1 MDWPKNSKNAAPT
14 IARQNASN
22 VKGGTKMLKKLGIA
36 VLAAASI
43 SFADDVRAD
52 SMTLAH
58 STWVGYGPFYIARDK
73 GFFEEEGVE
82 IELQIMEN
90 TPLKMGALMA
100 GQVDLVAST
109 ADEFPIYMKPGKPL
123 KYILAV
129 DNSNGGDGVVSNKEI
144 ESIADLKGKK
154 VAFEE
159 GSVSQ
164 FFINALLLEAG
175 MTQDDIEMVNM
186 TATDA
191 GVAFV
196 AGRVDAAVTW
206 EPHLTQGEQADHGRR
221 LVDSSQKPG
230 LIVDVVA
237 VTEETMQERG
247 EELQAFVRGWQ
258 RALDF
263 LESNPDE
270 AYQIMSDG
278 VGGWLSD
285 PGEFKAVVTG
295 IEYLDMD
302 RNKEMFGTDG
312 APGTLH
318 NTLGDAITIWSGFDK
333 VQVDG
338 LAPDD
343 VIDSSYIQ

>member
-1 MDWPKNSKNAAPT
+1 MRKMMGFAVVVTALFGFAPD
-14 IARQNASN
+14 
-22 VKGGTKMLKKLGIA
+22 L
-36 VLAAASI
+36 
-43 SFADDVRAD
+43 RAD
-52 SMTLAH
+52 TMTLAH

-73 GFFEEEGVE
+73 GFFEDEGVE

-109 ADEFPIYMKPGKPL
+109 ADEFPIYMKPGTPL

-144 ESIADLKGKK
+144 KSVAGLKGKK

-175 MTQDDIEMVNM
+175 LTQDDIEMVNM

-206 EPHLTQGEQADHGRR
+206 EPHLTQGEKAEHGRR

-237 VTEETMQERG
+237 VTEETMTERG
-247 EELQAFVRGWQ
+247 EELQAFVRAWQ
-258 RALDF
+258 RALEF

-285 PGEFKAVVTG
+285 PAEFKAVVTG
-295 IEYLDMD
+295 IEYLDMG
-302 RNKEMFGTDG
+302 RNKEMFGTSD
-312 APGTLH
+312 APGQLH
-318 NTLGDAITIWSGFDK
+318 QTLGDAITIWSDFGK

-338 LAPDD
+338 LTPAD
-343 VIDSSYIQ
+343 VIDGSYIN

>member
-1 MDWPKNSKNAAPT
+1 MF
-14 IARQNASN
+14 
-22 VKGGTKMLKKLGIA
+22 KKLGFVA
-36 VLAAASI
+36 MAAALLGGAS
-43 SFADDVRAD
+43 SVQAETL
-52 SMTLAH
+52 TLAH

-73 GFFEEEGVE
+73 GFFEEEGVD

-100 GQVDLVAST
+100 GHVDLVAST
-109 ADEFPIYMKPGKPL
+109 ADEFPIYMKPGRVL

-129 DNSNGGDGVVSNKEI
+129 DNSNGGDGIVSNKDI
-144 ESIADLKGKK
+144 MTVADLRGKK

-206 EPHLTQGEQADHGRR
+206 EPHLTQGEKAEHGRL
-221 LVDSSQKPG
+221 LVDSSEKPG

-237 VTEETMQERG
+237 VTEETMREQG
-247 EELQAFVRGWQ
+247 DELRAFVRAWQ

-263 LESNPDE
+263 LESNPE
-270 AYQIMSDG
+270 EGYKIMADG

-285 PGEFKAVVTG
+285 PVEFEAVVTG
-295 IEYLDMD
+295 IEYLDLD
-302 RNKEMFGTDG
+302 RNKEMFGSAE
-312 APGTLH
+312 APGQLH
-318 NTLGDAITIWSGFDK
+318 QTLGDAIAIWSSFDK
-333 VQVDG
+333 VQVEN
-338 LAPDD
+338 LTPAD
-343 VIDSSYIQ
+343 VIDPSYLN

>member
-1 MDWPKNSKNAAPT
+1 MKFTKNSLLVALT
-14 IARQNASN
+14 
-22 VKGGTKMLKKLGIA
+22 A
-36 VLAAASI
+36 VLV
-43 SFADDVRAD
+43 SFSVDSRAD
-52 SMTLAH
+52 TLTLAH

-73 GFFEEEGVE
+73 GFFEEEGVS
-82 IELQIMEN
+82 IELRIMEN

-109 ADEFPIYMKPGKPL
+109 ADEFPIYMKPGTPV
-123 KYILAV
+123 KYFLAV

-144 ESIADLKGKK
+144 TTVAELKGQN

-175 MTQDDIEMVNM
+175 LTQDDINMVNM

-191 GVAFV
+191 GAAFV

-206 EPHLTQGEQADHGRR
+206 EPHLTQGEQTEHGHR

-237 VTEETMQERG
+237 ATQETVDGHADQ
-247 EELQAFVRGWQ
+247 LKAFVRAWQ

-263 LESNPDE
+263 LAENPAE
-270 AYQIMSDG
+270 GYQIMADG
-278 VGGWLSD
+278 VGGWLAD
-285 PGEFKAVVTG
+285 PAEFEAVVTG
-295 IEYLDMD
+295 VEYLGID
-302 RNKEMFGTDG
+302 RNMEMFGSAD
-312 APGTLH
+312 APGQLH
-318 NTLGDAITIWSGFDK
+318 NTLSDAITIWSGFDK
-333 VQVDG
+333 VQVEG
-338 LAPDD
+338 LSSAD
-343 VIDSSYIQ
+343 VLTTDFLN